1 MDDGDDLLVFFYSN
15 HHRTTRIDRRN
26 LRRGFHGRELW
37 ALAGA
42 VTNRFD
48 SRQPADFNSCTVR
61 NNLALRLGLATAATS
76 QAPADCLAYGESE
89 SACYFSL

>member
-37 ALAGA
+37 PSGA
-42 VTNRFD
+42 VT
-48 SRQPADFNSCTVR
+48 